1 MGIVPSKRR
10 WERKMRARDRSVKF
24 QGHNAAN
31 NVDKVTARESD
42 QYLRISYVFHLN
54 SHTFSYILQQS
65 TLDRKKKNFTFSR
78 KFPFMKSK
86 DDKNEDGSDQE
97 REYLHTFFY
106 VAMHSIDIEK
116 NHFCL
121 LHTCTFQFE
130 LISSTNLFM
139 IIDYN

>member
-24 QGHNAAN
+24 QGHAAN
-31 NVDKVTARESD
+31 NVDKVRSGSF
-42 QYLRISYVFHLN
+42 YSKPIVIIPYVFA
-54 SHTFSYILQQS
+54 FSAIFQQS

-97 REYLHTFFY
+97 RKYLLKKI
-106 VAMHSIDIEK
+106 VACNFSS
-116 NHFCL
+116 HFDHCIRFTL
-121 LHTCTFQFE
+121 SLNRLFR
-130 LISSTNLFM
+130 LISINF
-139 IIDYN
+139 

>member
-1 MGIVPSKRR
+1 
-10 WERKMRARDRSVKF
+10 
-24 QGHNAAN
+24 
-31 NVDKVTARESD
+31 
-42 QYLRISYVFHLN
+42 
-54 SHTFSYILQQS
+54 
-65 TLDRKKKNFTFSR
+65 
-78 KFPFMKSK
+78 MKSK

-106 VAMHSIDIEK
+106 VAMHSIDIDK
-116 NHFCL
+116 NHFCS

>member
-1 MGIVPSKRR
+1 MKFNTFFYCLGMGIVPSKRR

-97 REYLHTFFY
+97 REYLHTFFCIQ
-106 VAMHSIDIEK
+106 SILRKIT
-116 NHFCL
+116 FVY
-121 LHTCTFQFE
+121 CTPAPFS
-130 LISSTNLFM
+130 LN
-139 IIDYN
+139 